1 MNDGGNK
8 EMSPLSTTSIARRV
22 LYLLGQYNHPPK
34 GNPA

>member
-8 EMSPLSTTSIARRV
+8 EMSALSGSSIARRV
-22 LYLLGQYNHPPK
+22 LYLSGQYNHPPK